1 MYKIKILIGAV
12 SFLFLIFVLASSAVN
27 KPAERVPLVS
37 EHPSDPAAAKLFDDM
52 RAHGEQ
58 VLNTFRMSAN
68 APAIWVAQHE
78 YGQKLRYAAKVPRLY
93 RELIILRTTQV
104 ENGQYEYVHH
114 IPLALSC
121 GVSRA
126 QIDAL
131 PHWRQSKAF
140 DPKERA
146 VLAFSDGMATK
157 AGPDDA
163 TFRTLASFFGNQEI
177 VELAMTDGFYMAGAH
192 VGTALGL
199 QLESNGGAG
208 SIPHGC

>member
-1 MYKIKILIGAV
+1 MYRTLVGAV
-12 SFLFLIFVLASSAVN
+12 TFLFVMVALAASAVDQ
-27 KPAERVPLVS
+27 PTERVPLAP
-37 EHPSDPAAAKLFDDM
+37 EHPSDPAVAKMFDDI
-52 RAHGEQ
+52 RAHGQQ
-58 VLNTFRMSAN
+58 VLNTYRLGAN
-68 APAIWVAQHE
+68 APAIYMAEHE
-78 YGQKLRYAAKVPRLY
+78 YAEKLRYAAKVPRHY

-104 ENGQYEYVHH
+104 ENGHYEYVHH
-114 IPLALSC
+114 VPMGLSC
-121 GVSRA
+121 GMSQA

-131 PHWRQSKAF
+131 PHWRESKVF

-163 TFRTLASFFGNQEI
+163 TFRTLASFFDRQEI
-177 VELAMTDGFYMAGAH
+177 VELAFTDGFYMSGSH
-192 VGTALGL
+192 IGTSLGL